1 MVFVGL
7 LLPKICL
14 LSRVAALRASLP
26 LPFPRKSGHSDSAPF
41 GAIVGLGSTN
51 VEQGPA
57 IDAAGWSGPCYA
69 WLEGQ
74 SCLLLCG
81 RIPRGKGESDID
93 HPSPLAWVL
102 ARERD
107 YDHLTTWLRGGLSY
121 SPLATLST
129 SAHTIVQSKVK
140 CTIQSFVYPSDIT

>member
-7 LLPKICL
+7 PLPKIGPP
-14 LSRVAALRASLP
+14 SRAAALRASLP
-26 LPFPRKSGHSDSAPF
+26 LPYLRKSKHSDSAPF
-41 GAIVGLGSTN
+41 GAIVGLGSTS

-81 RIPRGKGESDID
+81 RIPRGQGESDID

-107 YDHLTTWLRGGLSY
+107 YDHPQLG
-121 SPLATLST
+121 
-129 SAHTIVQSKVK
+129 
-140 CTIQSFVYPSDIT
+140 

>member
-1 MVFVGL
+1 MFVGL
-7 LLPKICL
+7 SLPKTR
-14 LSRVAALRASLP
+14 LSIRVAALRAGLP
-26 LPFPRKSGHSDSAPF
+26 LPYLRKSKRSGSAPY
-41 GAIVGLGSTN
+41 GAIVRLGSTN

-107 YDHLTTWLRGGLSY
+107 YDLLTTWLRGDLSY

-129 SAHTIVQSKVK
+129 SAHTIVQSK
-140 CTIQSFVYPSDIT
+140 

>member
-1 MVFVGL
+1 MFVGL
-7 LLPKICL
+7 SLPKTR
-14 LSRVAALRASLP
+14 LSTRDAALRAGLP
-26 LPFPRKSGHSDSAPF
+26 LPYLRKSKRSDSAPF

-81 RIPRGKGESDID
+81 RVPRGKGESDID

-107 YDHLTTWLRGGLSY
+107 YDHLTTWLRGDLSY